1 MLILRD
7 LLSRFSQLKSA
18 NCREQLRVEIAII
31 VVIKIVLLWL
41 IWWLCFSHPVS
52 KETRQQA
59 VTQILLT
66 PSK

>member
-1 MLILRD
+1 MIKKPFLKLTSFIRSKGLGFEISLILA
-7 LLSRFSQLKSA
+7 LK
-18 NCREQLRVEIAII
+18 IF
-31 VVIKIVLLWL
+31 LLWA
-41 IWWLCFSHPVS
+41 IWWACFSHPIA

>member
-1 MLILRD
+1 MIKNVFLKLRSFICSRELSIEIGLILI
-7 LLSRFSQLKSA
+7 F
-18 NCREQLRVEIAII
+18 
-31 VVIKIVLLWL
+31 KIFLLWA
-41 IWWLCFSHPVS
+41 IWWVCFSHPIS